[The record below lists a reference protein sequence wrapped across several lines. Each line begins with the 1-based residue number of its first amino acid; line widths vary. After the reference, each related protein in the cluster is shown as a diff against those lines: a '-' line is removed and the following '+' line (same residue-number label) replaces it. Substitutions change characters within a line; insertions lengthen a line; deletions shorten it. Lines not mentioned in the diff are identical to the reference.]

1 MSFSLSTT
9 NKFGCARVASARPA
23 AAKRTVSRV
32 VRSAAASA
40 DVPDMGKRNVM
51 NLLLVGA
58 IGLPATSLVGGYAYF
73 FVPPRYAR
81 DDARRR
87 ARRDAGRDNLSIDDR
102 TFVTQLIPLARVR
115 VMSADRRLIDA

>member
-51 NLLLVGA
+51 NLLVGA
-58 IGLPATSLVGGYAYF
+58 IGLPATSLLGGYAYF
-73 FVPPRYAR
+73 FVPPR
-81 DDARRR
+81 
-87 ARRDAGRDNLSIDDR
+87 
-102 TFVTQLIPLARVR
+102 
-115 VMSADRRLIDA
+115 